1 MRRRNKPRAVR
12 TATSQRNPFL
22 EAFLAPFR
30 DLLRRLDAPDFAP
43 PPHRY
48 GRRTPFHAYEIQ
60 PGTVLRFSG
69 KPKGTPPPARTAP
82 D

>member
-1 MRRRNKPRAVR
+1 MRSRHKPRARREVR
-12 TATSQRNPFL
+12 RASTPFRD
-22 EAFLAPFR
+22 AFLAPFR